1 MDAVGKGA
9 LTDALY
15 QILLALRRHDLEH
28 AKELTI
34 DALYIVDAKKALRI
48 EKGAP

>member
-1 MDAVGKGA
+1 MDAVGQAA
-9 LTDALY
+9 LSAALY
-15 QILLALRRHDLEH
+15 QILLALRRHDTEH

-34 DALYIVDAKKALRI
+34 DALYIVDAKTALQI